1 MSHMYDDDDD
11 DDDDDN
17 DNDLTAVSNEI
28 NIICEQYETTTS
40 NEINIICEQ
49 YETTTSNEISVF
61 CMPQKITDYNTK
73 EDGEQLLAETEGR
86 RRYTKEHELFIFE
99 LIKILKSM

>member
-1 MSHMYDDDDD
+1 MSHMYDDDDDD

-17 DNDLTAVSNEI
+17 DNDLTAV
-28 NIICEQYETTTS
+28 S

>member
-1 MSHMYDDDDD
+1 
-11 DDDDDN
+11 
-17 DNDLTAVSNEI
+17 
-28 NIICEQYETTTS
+28 
-40 NEINIICEQ
+40 
-49 YETTTSNEISVF
+49 
-61 CMPQKITDYNTK
+61 MPQKITDYNTK